1 MHLQLIAVGVDNLDW
16 MSANFP
22 DFVAKTRAAVCGELQ
37 STLFTVRQHTE
48 AIRSITASWSKT
60 LGVELFAGEGGDTKL
75 TALQEK
81 HKLVRVDVK

>member
-1 MHLQLIAVGVDNLDW
+1 MGVDNLDW

-37 STLFTVRQHTE
+37 STLLTVRQETQ
-48 AIRSITASWSKT
+48 AIRSITASWSKAP
-60 LGVELFAGEGGDTKL
+60 GVGLFAEEGGDTKL

-81 HKLVRVDVK
+81 HRLVHVHV